1 MAYNHY
7 LKYAL
12 MALKETT
19 HNIIKEEKL
28 EQVENTIQTCA
39 IIAAATGVGAGMFPG
54 GGSVVLTAASVAA
67 IWGMYVKINKVLGI
81 SISENT
87 LKSLASAILTNIV
100 AGAGAYIVAL
110 AATAIISLIPG
121 LHFLVVP
128 AEAMIAY
135 IAVFASGIL
144 YIKFLTKL
152 FHAKGGFDIDNSG
165 DDIDPLLRD
174 VIRETDIR
182 SVISET
188 KNSYDQDKKDGNIKK

>member
-7 LKYAL
+7 LRYAL
-12 MALKETT
+12 MALREATK
-19 HNIIKEEKL
+19 NIIKEEKL

-54 GGSVVLTAASVAA
+54 AGGLVLTAASVAA

-87 LKSLASAILTNIV
+87 LKSLASAVLTNII

-110 AATAIISLIPG
+110 VAAAIIGFIPG
-121 LHFLVVP
+121 LHFLAVP

-152 FHAKGGFDIDNSG
+152 FKAKGGFNLNDG
-165 DDIDPLLRD
+165 EEIDPMLKD
-174 VIRETDIR
+174 VIRETDIQ
-182 SVISET
+182 SVISEV
-188 KNSYDQDKKDGNIKK
+188 KNSYDKDKKDGNIKK

>member
-1 MAYNHY
+1 
-7 LKYAL
+7 
-12 MALKETT
+12 
-19 HNIIKEEKL
+19 
-28 EQVENTIQTCA
+28 
-39 IIAAATGVGAGMFPG
+39 MFPG

-121 LHFLVVP
+121 LHFLAVP